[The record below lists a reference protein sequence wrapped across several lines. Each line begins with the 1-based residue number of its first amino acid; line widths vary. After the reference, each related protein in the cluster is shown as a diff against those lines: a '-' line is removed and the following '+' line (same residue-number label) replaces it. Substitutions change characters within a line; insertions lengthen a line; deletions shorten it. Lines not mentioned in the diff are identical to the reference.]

1 LIAIASGTG
10 QSPISADARRL
21 ANPSLSQQRFAIANQ
36 LDRANEEIR
45 VIIDAKDIDL
55 RRLPWQEWSL
65 FEEYY
70 PHAEIALSAP
80 RSSDNKRSPLS
91 SNVRILVIVG
101 RSDGINT
108 KDDLEVIQR
117 LGSVKPLPI
126 SRDTRS
132 AFVAPYQGELVPPE
146 DCPKQRNELNIKA
159 IQNDEYPLVRRLFV
173 IVKQDGQA
181 DEKAGEAYVELLRT
195 DEGQKLI
202 KEAGFIPIR

>member
-1 LIAIASGTG
+1 
-10 QSPISADARRL
+10 
-21 ANPSLSQQRFAIANQ
+21 
-36 LDRANEEIR
+36 
-45 VIIDAKDIDL
+45 
-55 RRLPWQEWSL
+55 
-65 FEEYY
+65 
-70 PHAEIALSAP
+70 
-80 RSSDNKRSPLS
+80 
-91 SNVRILVIVG
+91 
-101 RSDGINT
+101 
-108 KDDLEVIQR
+108 
-117 LGSVKPLPI
+117 LPI